1 MSAPADMS
9 GSPRPSP
16 KGAGAR
22 QTRRDP
28 LRAGA
33 VAEVIQDDPSIA
45 GRIAWLSARL
55 MIRPT
60 LSVGSYLPSAPWPW
74 GVLEFAARAIT
85 LTPGTVRV
93 GIGLPHCTAQLVRA
107 AGVLPADG
115 TRRVVLYLHGGAFLT
130 CGPYS
135 HGRLVSMLSG
145 FADSPVLVP
154 NYRKIPK
161 HSIREAIDDC
171 YDGYR
176 WLRRKGYQPNQIV
189 LAGDSAGGYLA
200 LALAQRLLECGE
212 QPAALVAMS
221 PLLQLRTQPKTTHP
235 NAGSDAMFPRRAF
248 DAFHGLITRAAAHR
262 NTDVDPEGLYEPLD
276 HIQPG
281 LPPTLIHVSGCE
293 VLLHDAQ
300 LAAQQLAAAGVPV
313 ELQVWPGQIHVFQ
326 LAAPMIPE
334 AARSLRQ
341 IGRYIREATEQRRGL
356 RSC

>member
-1 MSAPADMS
+1 MSAPAAMS
-9 GSPRPSP
+9 GSPRL
-16 KGAGAR
+16 GLTAAGAR
-22 QTRRDP
+22 KSRRYP

-33 VAEVIQDDPSIA
+33 VVEVIQDGPSMA

-74 GVLEFAARAIT
+74 GVVEFAARAIT
-85 LTPGTVRV
+85 PTPGTVRA
-93 GIGLPHCTAQLVRA
+93 GIGLAHCTAQLARA

-135 HGRLVSMLSG
+135 HGRLVSMLSS

-176 WLRRKGYQPNQIV
+176 WLRRKGYRPDQIV

-221 PLLQLRTQPKTTHP
+221 PLLQLATQPKTTHP
-235 NAGSDAMFPRRAF
+235 NTGSDAMFPPRAF
-248 DAFHGLITRAAAHR
+248 KAFHGLITRAAAHR
-262 NTDVDPEGLYEPLD
+262 DGNALYEPLD

-300 LAAQQLAAAGVPV
+300 LAAQQLASAGVPV
-313 ELQVWPGQIHVFQ
+313 EVKVWAGQIHVFQ

-334 AARSLRQ
+334 ATRSLRQ
-341 IGRYIREATEQRRGL
+341 IGRYIREATG
-356 RSC
+356 

>member
-1 MSAPADMS
+1 MSAPAVMS
-9 GSPRPSP
+9 ALPHPNPRLA
-16 KGAGAR
+16 KAR
-22 QTRRDP
+22 KAPRRRV
-28 LRAGA
+28 RAGA
-33 VAEVIQDDPSIA
+33 VVDVIQDGTSVA

-60 LSVGSYLPSAPWPW
+60 LTVGSYLPSAPWPW
-74 GVLEFAARAIT
+74 GLVEFAARAIT
-85 LTPGTVRV
+85 PTPGMVRAA
-93 GIGLPHCTAQLVRA
+93 IGLPHCTAQLVRA

-135 HGRLVSMLSG
+135 HGRLVSMLSS

-176 WLRRKGYQPNQIV
+176 CLRRKGYRPDQIV

-200 LALAQRLLECGE
+200 LALAQRLLGCGE

-221 PLLQLRTQPKTTHP
+221 PLLQLATQPKTTHA
-235 NAGSDAMFPRRAF
+235 NTGSDAMFPPRAF
-248 DAFHGLITRAAAHR
+248 DAFHRLITRAAAHR
-262 NTDVDPEGLYEPLD
+262 DTDAHPDALYEPLD

-293 VLLHDAQ
+293 VLLHDAR
-300 LAAQQLAAAGVPV
+300 LAAQRLATAGVPV
-313 ELQVWPGQIHVFQ
+313 EVQVWPGQIHVFQ

-334 AARSLRQ
+334 ATRSLRQ
-341 IGRYIREATEQRRGL
+341 IGRYIREATG
-356 RSC
+356 

>member
-1 MSAPADMS
+1 MSAPATAS
-9 GSPRPSP
+9 SSPRPGLSSP
-16 KGAGAR
+16 RTRKAR
-22 QTRRDP
+22 RHLVRT
-28 LRAGA
+28 GA
-33 VAEVIQDDPSIA
+33 VVDVVQDGPSIA
-45 GRIAWLSARL
+45 GRIAWLGARL

-74 GVLEFAARAIT
+74 GVVECAARAIT
-85 LTPGTVRV
+85 PGAGTVRAGV
-93 GIGLPHCTAQLVRA
+93 GLAHCTAQLVRA

-130 CGPYS
+130 CGAYS
-135 HGRLVSMLSG
+135 HGRLVSMLSS

-161 HSIREAIDDC
+161 HSISEAIDDC

-176 WLRRKGYQPNQIV
+176 WLRRKGYQPDQIV

-200 LALAQRLLECGE
+200 LALAQRLLECRE

-221 PLLQLRTQPKTTHP
+221 PLLQLATQPKTTHA
-235 NAGSDAMFPRRAF
+235 NIGSDAMFSPRAF
-248 DAFHGLITRAAAHR
+248 DALHGLITRAAAHR
-262 NTDVDPEGLYEPLD
+262 HANGRSDALYEPLD

-281 LPPTLIHVSGCE
+281 LPPMLIHVSDCE

-300 LAAQQLAAAGVPV
+300 LAAQQLATAGVPV
-313 ELQVWPGQIHVFQ
+313 EVQVWPGQIHVFQ

-334 AARSLRQ
+334 ATHSLRQ
-341 IGRYIREATEQRRGL
+341 IGHYIREATG
-356 RSC
+356 

>member
-1 MSAPADMS
+1 MSAPAAS
-9 GSPRPSP
+9 GPPRPGL
-16 KGAGAR
+16 GAAR
-22 QTRRDP
+22 ARKSRRFP
-28 LRAGA
+28 VRAGA
-33 VAEVIQDDPSIA
+33 VVEVIQDGPSMA
-45 GRIAWLSARL
+45 GRIAWLGARL

-74 GVLEFAARAIT
+74 GVVEFAARAIT
-85 LTPGTVRV
+85 PTPGAVRAA
-93 GIGLPHCTAQLVRA
+93 IGLAHCTAQLVCA

-115 TRRVVLYLHGGAFLT
+115 TRRVVLYLHGGAFVT
-130 CGPYS
+130 CGPHS
-135 HGRLVSMLSG
+135 HGRLVSTLSS

-189 LAGDSAGGYLA
+189 LAGDSSGGYLA
-200 LALAQRLLECGE
+200 LALAQRLLERGE

-221 PLLQLRTQPKTTHP
+221 PLLQLATQSKTTHA
-235 NAGSDAMFPRRAF
+235 NTGADAMFPPRAF

-262 NTDVDPEGLYEPLD
+262 DTNAHPDALYEPLD

-300 LAAQQLAAAGVPV
+300 LAAQRLATVGVPV
-313 ELQVWPGQIHVFQ
+313 EVRVWPGQIHVFQ

-334 AARSLRQ
+334 ATRSLRQ
-341 IGRYIREATEQRRGL
+341 IGRYIREATG
-356 RSC
+356 